1 MASVTSL
8 AVAFAAF
15 LALVG
20 LQTGKD
26 AGKTK
31 PFPRDLVNFW
41 SQFYKEGGR
50 VLDWTVA
57 WNVVLEGRFKPSWST
72 SLAMQRGGTA
82 SQDIGKISLPSSSAL
97 ALPSVNNLAE

>member
-57 WNVVLEGRFKPSWST
+57 WNVVLEGRFKPSGST
-72 SLAMQRGGTA
+72 SLAMQRGGREVGGIKLHHRGHWQNQL
-82 SQDIGKISLPSSSAL
+82 SF
-97 ALPSVNNLAE
+97 

>member
-57 WNVVLEGRFKPSWST
+57 WNVVLEGRFKASGSG
-72 SLAMQRGGTA
+72 SLAIQRGGREE
-82 SQDIGKISLPSSSAL
+82 GG
-97 ALPSVNNLAE
+97 